1 MKRLALTLAAT
12 TLALLSLAEPL
23 AAQTDDDAIQILS
36 TVFTDGTAELEITIP
51 PSIGEVEPVAENFGL
66 TIDGEVVDASIN
78 PLTSDVDVM
87 IVIDTSGSM
96 QGAALDAAKSAALQF
111 VDELDP
117 DASVGIIGFGPTAE
131 VLSPLALD
139 RGAALTAISAL
150 SAGGETALWDSLILA
165 ADVLDDAGAGASYVV
180 VLSDGDDTIRPE
192 AREEAQAALIA
203 ADSRLYAVAI
213 DSADSNQAN
222 LEGAV
227 EAVGGQYVI
236 TNDLAALVEVYTD
249 IAQRLESRYVMQF
262 EMPADDDVSVV
273 VSVAA
278 NGEIA
283 TIRTSIDGGS
293 TVVAQEN
300 TVPAIINT
308 DQLPQLETLTGA
320 DAGLLASPL
329 FLVVGAVSFFAAIAI
344 MGLQVALPGTSVNLA
359 DSVIKTGDAAA
370 DASERL
376 KTAADR
382 FVKERDTG
390 GELDAVLDA
399 AGLNLRAGE
408 FVLLS
413 FAGTVTVALIGSV
426 FGGMLLGIVFLLLG
440 ALAICVVVSMRI
452 SRRRERFAD
461 QLSDALGIMTGSL
474 RSGRG
479 LPQAIELV
487 AQEAASPTKEQFKR
501 VVFETR
507 VGRDMTESI
516 SDVAVRMK
524 NTDLEWV
531 SRSVDINRE
540 LGGDLTE
547 VLDNVADTIR
557 DRRRIARQVKSLS
570 AEGRASGW
578 VLLSLPVAMFVFQA
592 VVAPEQAAALTNTSP
607 GRAMLVAGIT
617 GMILGYLWI
626 RQLVNVKY

>member
-1 MKRLALTLAAT
+1 MKRLALTLAAS
-12 TLALLSLAEPL
+12 TLVLLSVAAPL

-36 TVFTDGTAELEITIP
+36 TVITDGTAELEIAIP

-117 DASVGIIGFGPTAE
+117 DAAVGIIGFGPTAE
-131 VLSPLALD
+131 VLAPLALD
-139 RGAALTAISAL
+139 RSSALAAISAL
-150 SAGGETALWDSLILA
+150 GASGETALWDSLILA
-165 ADVLDDAGAGASYVV
+165 ADVLDAADAGASYVV

-192 AREEAQAALIA
+192 AREEAQTALIA
-203 ADSRLYAVAI
+203 ADSRLYAIAI
-213 DSADSNQAN
+213 ETPDSNQAN

-236 TNDLAALVEVYTD
+236 TDDLASLVDVYTD

-262 EMPADDDVSVV
+262 EMPPGDGVAVV

-283 TIRTSIDGGS
+283 TVRTSIDGG
-293 TVVAQEN
+293 VDAVPEN

-320 DAGLLASPL
+320 DAGLLASPV
-329 FLVVGAVSFFAAIAI
+329 FLVIGALSFFAAIAI
-344 MGLQVALPGTSVNLA
+344 IGIQMALPGTAVHLA
-359 DSVIKTGDAAA
+359 ENVTKTGDAAA
-370 DASERL
+370 DANDRL

-390 GELDAVLDA
+390 GELDAALDA

-413 FAGTVTVALIGSV
+413 FAGMVTVALVGSV
-426 FGGMLLGIVFLLLG
+426 FGGTLLGIVFLLLG
-440 ALAICVVVSMRI
+440 ALTSYLVVSIRI

-461 QLSDALGIMTGSL
+461 QLTDALGIMTGSL

-524 NTDLEWV
+524 STDLEWV
-531 SRSVDINRE
+531 SRAVDINRE

-592 VVAPEQAAALTNTSP
+592 VVAPEQAGALTNTSP
-607 GRAMLVAGIT
+607 GRVMLLAGIT
-617 GMILGYLWI
+617 GMVLGYLWI